1 MTDQFGTWLRATSRA
16 TPSATSLLVSA
27 SGPTPSVSQDGPT
40 TAPSGPALAPA
51 SPSAPPEREQDL
63 PTSVTSG
70 PSSIASLQSA
80 ALQLSLES
88 RLRAR
93 TASLGSTLYSL
104 TWKHRATPLGRQICA
119 LRASAPRTS
128 ASASGLLEKGWTTP
142 QAHDTSGRSLGQK
155 EKHGTKHGCA
165 CLVRDAALAGWATP
179 TVHDTKGTDYN
190 RYTEAGKGEGRSGA
204 LQDQA
209 QLAGWV
215 TTTTRDWKDSGADI
229 RPREDGSER
238 FDQLPRQA
246 NLAGWP
252 TPKARDHHTEGPGQF
267 SPSLPSVAERLA
279 GWPTPNTMTGGQTS
293 RGGDRK
299 GEPLMG
305 GMAQLATWPTPRRED
320 GESSGMRWSRGVADT
335 LTAVASITGPARLT
349 ATGEMLT
356 GSIAGMESGGQ
367 LNPAHSRWLM
377 GLPPEW
383 DACAPTAMP
392 SSRKQ
397 RQK

>member
-1 MTDQFGTWLRATSRA
+1 MSEKGWNTPRATDGENGGPNQA
-16 TPSATSLLVSA
+16 GGALSA
-27 SGPTPSVSQDGPT
+27 D
-40 TAPSGPALAPA
+40 
-51 SPSAPPEREQDL
+51 
-63 PTSVTSG
+63 
-70 PSSIASLQSA
+70 A
-80 ALQLSLES
+80 AQ
-88 RLRAR
+88 A
-93 TASLGSTLYSL
+93 
-104 TWKHRATPLGRQICA
+104 
-119 LRASAPRTS
+119 
-128 ASASGLLEKGWTTP
+128 GWTTP

-165 CLVRDAALAGWATP
+165 CLVRDADLAGWATP

-190 RYTEAGKGEGRSGA
+190 RYSEAGKGEGRSGA
-204 LQDQA
+204 LQDQDQA

-252 TPKARDHHTEGPGQF
+252 TP
-267 SPSLPSVAERLA
+267 
-279 GWPTPNTMTGGQTS
+279 NTMTGGQTS

-305 GMAQLATWPTPRRED
+305 GMAQLAGWPTTTTKMDANGAARHGYMNDGRERAAKNQRREVLT
-320 GESSGMRWSRGVADT
+320 GHSGTT
-335 LTAVASITGPARLT
+335 LTDAARMAGPARLT

-356 GSIAGMESGGQ
+356 GSTAGMESGGQ

-383 DACAPTAMP
+383 DACAPTATR
-392 SSRKQ
+392 SSRKSQ
-397 RQK
+397 PK